1 MMEYDV
7 AFNRGEPENGA
18 IGALIL
24 PDGGIHHF
32 PSSIQRGKHLR
43 STVLDIAREAGVSSA
58 TVDRVLNN
66 REGVRERTRK
76 SVLETARRLGYL
88 PAEATDASSSPIR
101 LDFVLPAGTNTFIA
115 NLFDHILNQGT
126 LDDGVDVR
134 LHSIEGFN
142 PDSLAQMLDTLIG
155 TTQGV
160 GVIALDHPTVREA
173 MRRLAA
179 SGAPIV
185 TLVSD
190 ILHVPRLSYVGID
203 NRAAG
208 RLAGYLLGRLIRTGG
223 KRKIALFAG
232 SLSYR
237 GHEERE
243 MGFRHVITEE
253 FPDLEVLELR
263 EIRDDRQRAYE
274 EVSSLLKRHPDLSAI
289 YNIGAGNAGIGHAL
303 QEAGLSRSILFL
315 GHELTESTKRFLL
328 DGTMDAVI
336 DQNPRVEAREAISIL
351 KNANLGRRFEYH
363 PPRLQVIFRE
373 NIPEL

>member
-1 MMEYDV
+1 M
-7 AFNRGEPENGA
+7 
-18 IGALIL
+18 
-24 PDGGIHHF
+24 
-32 PSSIQRGKHLR
+32 R
-43 STVLDIAREAGVSSA
+43 STLMDIAREAGVSLA

-76 SVLETARRLGYL
+76 VVLETARKLGYVSEPENQ
-88 PAEATDASSSPIR
+88 PAGADASLR

-115 NLFDHILNQGT
+115 KLLEQIASQGE
-126 LDDGVDVR
+126 LQEGIDVHT
-134 LHSIEGFN
+134 HSIEGFN
-142 PDSLAQMLDTLIG
+142 PDSIARQLDALSGI
-155 TTQGV
+155 TQGV

-190 ILHVPRLSYVGID
+190 ILHVPRLGYVGID

-208 RLAGYLLGRLIRTGG
+208 RLAGYLLGRLLGRGA

-243 MGFRHVITEE
+243 MGFRHVIAEE
-253 FPDLEVLELR
+253 FRDLEVVELR
-263 EIRDDRQRAYE
+263 EIRDDRKRAFE
-274 EVSSLLKRHPDLSAI
+274 ETTSLLKRHPDLSGI
-289 YNIGAGNAGIGHAL
+289 YNIGAGNAGIGQAL
-303 QEAGLSRSILFL
+303 QEAGLAQSVIFV

-328 DGTMDAVI
+328 DGTIDAVI
-336 DQNPRVEAREAISIL
+336 DQNPRVEAREALSML
-351 KNANLGRRFEYH
+351 KNTLLGRKFDYH

-373 NIPEL
+373 NIPEF